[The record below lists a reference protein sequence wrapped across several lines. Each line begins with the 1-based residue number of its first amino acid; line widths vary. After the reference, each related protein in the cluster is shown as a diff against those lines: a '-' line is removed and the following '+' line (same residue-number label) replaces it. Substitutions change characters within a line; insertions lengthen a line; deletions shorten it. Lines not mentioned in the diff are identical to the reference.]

1 MLGGYPRLVT
11 EARMT
16 CRIVRCRSVS
26 PPSGARRSWVL
37 SGPAV
42 VVRVSVRSS
51 LMAPNVVAE
60 RPRIKHVFEVCR
72 EFSLAGRRGRI
83 LSVPRP
89 MVWQQFDH
97 MFY

>member
-1 MLGGYPRLVT
+1 
-11 EARMT
+11 
-16 CRIVRCRSVS
+16 VRCRSVS

-72 EFSLAGRRGRI
+72 EFSLAGRPWPNFVGAASYGLATVRSHVLLI
-83 LSVPRP
+83 EHLI
-89 MVWQQFDH
+89 D
-97 MFY
+97 